1 MLRAT
6 AVRVRV
12 LLLLALPSLLLLA
25 SAASVDPFANCGAG
39 EARPASR
46 GSAHAL
52 PVLASASALNATR
65 QFPGSLYRLAAA
77 AVRALTFLN

>member
-52 PVLASASALNATR
+52 PVLASALNATR
-65 QFPGSLYRLAAA
+65 QFPGSRYRYSAAA
-77 AVRALTFLN
+77 AVRALI